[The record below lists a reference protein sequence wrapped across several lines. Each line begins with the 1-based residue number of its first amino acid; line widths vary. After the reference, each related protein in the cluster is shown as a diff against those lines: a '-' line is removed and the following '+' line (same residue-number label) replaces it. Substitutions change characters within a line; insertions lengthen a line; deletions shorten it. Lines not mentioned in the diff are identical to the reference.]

1 MCYNIGNETEI
12 RKGSKVSLK
21 PQFERQGK
29 KYDYKD

>member
-1 MCYNIGNETEI
+1 MCYNIDNETEI